1 MEIRTRFAPSPTGDL
16 HIGGA
21 RTALFN
27 YLFAKSMKGKF
38 LLRIEDTDLK
48 RSNSSLTEKI
58 INDIKWLNILWDEEI
73 VYQRQNQNKH
83 KQIIDY
89 LLKKGFAFRCFS
101 EKENHT
107 ESTVEKIGRREPA
120 FRSPW
125 RDLSENTQANK
136 QYVVRFKV
144 PSAPSRINFTD
155 KVRGELSWD
164 LSTIE
169 DFVIARSDGSST
181 YNLAVVVDDYN
192 MKISHVIRGEDH
204 LTNTI
209 KQLLVYQ
216 ALNWVTPEFAHIPL
230 IQNERGE
237 KLSKRDGKSNLLDFK
252 QEGFLPDAMLN
263 YLARLGWSYKD
274 EEFFNLNQAISWF
287 TLDGIGK
294 SPARFDIKKLLNIS
308 KKHLISKPA
317 DEIHKL
323 LLQYIKIYKDISLSE
338 TISEKLKQYL
348 PIVVERCTSLG
359 EIFEASSFLFEKNGI
374 REKEAVTLLDNKA
387 RKILTDFAS
396 AIKDKNITWNSKFIN
411 EFIITYCEANNLK
424 FRDIGVPL
432 RIAITG
438 ATSSPSI
445 VHIMEVLGKSQTLDR
460 LNIILI
466 ETKID

>member
-1 MEIRTRFAPSPTGDL
+1 MEIRTRFAPSPTGNL

-48 RSNSSLTEKI
+48 RSKSSFTEKI
-58 INDIKWLNILWDEEI
+58 INDIKWLNIPWDEEI
-73 VYQRQNQNKH
+73 VFQRKNQNKH
-83 KQIIDY
+83 KQTIDY
-89 LLKKGFAFRCFS
+89 LLKKRLAFRCFAERENQTGS
-101 EKENHT
+101 NFEK
-107 ESTVEKIGRREPA
+107 SGAREAA

-125 RDLSENTQANK
+125 RDLSKNTQPDK

-144 PSAPSRINFTD
+144 PSEPSRINFTD

-204 LTNTI
+204 LTNTV
-209 KQLLVYQ
+209 KQLLIYH

-230 IQNERGE
+230 IHNAKGE
-237 KLSKRDGKSNLLDFK
+237 KLSKRDGKSSLLDFK

-263 YLARLGWSYKD
+263 YLARLGWSYQD
-274 EEFFNLNQAISWF
+274 EEFFSLNQAISWF
-287 TLDGIGK
+287 TLNGIRK
-294 SPARFDIKKLLNIS
+294 SPSRFDIKKLLNIS

-338 TISEKLKQYL
+338 TISEKLRQYL
-348 PIVVERCTSLG
+348 PLIVERCISLG
-359 EIFEASSFLFEKNGI
+359 EIFDASSFLFEADEVRDK
-374 REKEAVTLLDNKA
+374 KALALLDDNS
-387 RKILTDFAS
+387 RKILSDFMY
-396 AIKDKNITWNSKFIN
+396 AIKSANFAWNSKLIN
-411 EFIITYCEANNLK
+411 EFINTYCEESDLK
-424 FRDIGVPL
+424 FRDIGIPL
-432 RIAITG
+432 RIALTG
-438 ATSSPSI
+438 STSSPSI
-445 VHIMEVLGKSQTLDR
+445 VHIMEILGEHQTLDR
-460 LNIILI
+460 LNINV
-466 ETKID
+466 D